1 MSIKCFYNIGERLDR
16 DLNISFVGIKH
27 ENKWSKQCFSSLLT
41 VISMM
46 EVPRRPQPSSFT
58 LPLPKSSLSSLG
70 AVENVTR
77 TDQMFQEKK
86 DGTTDQ
92 YGEET
97 FSTEESSNVSV
108 FVEPPEQSELEDT
121 NTSTVETKLSSQD
134 SFSDETPMS
143 AERLAEEA
151 EEARKKSEEEA
162 AAAKERE
169 AQRQLMS
176 IEELVQSERNYLRM
190 LQISTVT
197 IRSNLCKLQV

>member
-1 MSIKCFYNIGERLDR
+1 
-16 DLNISFVGIKH
+16 
-27 ENKWSKQCFSSLLT
+27 
-41 VISMM
+41 M

-77 TDQMFQEKK
+77 TDEMFQEKK
-86 DGTTDQ
+86 KDGTTERDQ
-92 YGEET
+92 FGEET
-97 FSTEESSNVSV
+97 FSTEETSNVSV

-169 AQRQLMS
+169 AQRQMMS

-197 IRSNLCKLQV
+197 IRSNLNKLQV